1 MKNNDDSYKRL
12 EESTTYI
19 PDSPET
25 DYEMLNK
32 YGTYEIQP
40 TSETENFFPA
50 ISQEMPEKGLKP
62 TNKNHGIKK
71 NGSSH

>member
-1 MKNNDDSYKRL
+1 MKNKNSYEPL

-40 TSETENFFPA
+40 TAETENFFPTVA
-50 ISQEMPEKGLKP
+50 QGMPEKGLKP
-62 TNKNHGIKK
+62 TNKNHGTKK
-71 NGSSH
+71 NGSSQ

>member
-1 MKNNDDSYKRL
+1 MKDKDSSYNRL

-40 TSETENFFPA
+40 TAETENFFPA
-50 ISQEMPEKGLKP
+50 IAQGVPKTKP
-62 TNKNHGIKK
+62 PQKNQIPKTK
-71 NGSSH
+71 DSSK